1 MLSMLFKTP
10 RAATRSAFLP
20 TLLARTAIS
29 MMGIAGLAGATLLV
43 APAAFSAEPMSH
55 YHHHV
60 WGKTPEERA
69 ETVEQRIRT
78 LHVSL
83 HITPAQE
90 ANWTGVAQT
99 MRDNET
105 RLQDMIT
112 AREAEPK
119 HHVTAP
125 EDLRTYERFTQAHV
139 EGLKMLR
146 ASFETLYTS
155 MPDDQKLIA
164 DDVFDKFGNGHD

>member
-1 MLSMLFKTP
+1 MFSKTP
-10 RAATRSAFLP
+10 RTAARSAMVP
-20 TLLARTAIS
+20 TLLARTAVS
-29 MMGIAGLAGATLLV
+29 MVAIAGLAGATLLV
-43 APAAFSAEPMSH
+43 APAAFSAETSEQ
-55 YHHHV
+55 YRHHL

-78 LHVSL
+78 LHASL
-83 HITPAQE
+83 QITPAE
-90 ANWTGVAQT
+90 EMDWTGVART

-105 RLQDMIT
+105 RMQDMIA

-125 EDLRTYERFTQAHV
+125 EDLRTYEHFTQAHV
-139 EGLKMLR
+139 EGLKALR
-146 ASFETLYTS
+146 ASFDTLYES
-155 MPDDQKLIA
+155 MPDDQKLVA

>member
-1 MLSMLFKTP
+1 MSFKAP
-10 RAATRSAFLP
+10 RTTTRSAMMP
-20 TLLARTAIS
+20 TLFARTAVS
-29 MMGIAGLAGATLLV
+29 MVAIAGLAGATLLA
-43 APAAFSAEPMSH
+43 APAAFSAEPASQ

-78 LHVSL
+78 LHASL
-83 HITPAQE
+83 QITPAQE
-90 ANWTGVAQT
+90 ASWTGVAQI
-99 MRDNET
+99 MRDNEM

-139 EGLKMLR
+139 EGLKALR

-155 MPDDQKLIA
+155 MPDAQKLIA
-164 DDVFDKFGNGHD
+164 DEVFDKFGNGHE

>member
-1 MLSMLFKTP
+1 MP
-10 RAATRSAFLP
+10 ATLAPTTTLLP
-20 TLLARTAIS
+20 KLLARTALSLICV
-29 MMGIAGLAGATLLV
+29 AGLAGATLLA
-43 APAAFSAEPMSH
+43 APAAFSAEPTSH

-78 LHVSL
+78 LHASL

-90 ANWTGVAQT
+90 ANWNGVALV
-99 MRDNET
+99 MRENET

-112 AREAEPK
+112 AREAEPA

-125 EDLRTYERFTQAHV
+125 EDLRTYEHFTQAHV
-139 EGLKMLR
+139 DGLKLLR
-146 ASFETLYTS
+146 TAFDTLYATMS
-155 MPDDQKLIA
+155 DTQKLQA